1 MDEKEKETT
10 AFIDSCSRELAE
22 LDNDSFQS
30 AFFQDANKI
39 FEQLLL
45 PMHFPWNH
53 KAQRREQVL
62 RGLPC
67 DIDELLANQTPD
79 DDSVSDD
86 NEEDKIDK
94 NGKTICNRSPQ
105 DKGLIEIKN
114 QPSSRKQRS
123 RIKTSPRNSVTRV
136 DDVAFRMYQEVQSRK
151 LHRQTSGAKAS
162 CSLVSIQ
169 CNGVS
174 SEASIF
180 TDVPDGKTPVLL
192 PAIQPRDVANGKR
205 MSVTKAK
212 ELSKQLGS
220 YDCRYGLPDI
230 SDEREQ
236 SGRRRRVFAGRTRT
250 IWTRRED
257 AAGKPTSPSAQPTY
271 TSIITGETLPAGSHK
286 RPLPVKVG
294 LKVNGKIVTVDRNE
308 KFSADSLDKIDEI
321 NKAVE
326 SGSTKKLSNPKQSKQ
341 HQNGSRKKAR

>member
-1 MDEKEKETT
+1 
-10 AFIDSCSRELAE
+10 
-22 LDNDSFQS
+22 
-30 AFFQDANKI
+30 
-39 FEQLLL
+39 
-45 PMHFPWNH
+45 MHFPWNH

-67 DIDELLANQTPD
+67 DIDELLAHQTPD
-79 DDSVSDD
+79 DSDTDD
-86 NEEDKIDK
+86 NEEYEF
-94 NGKTICNRSPQ
+94 GKTGKMICNRSPQ
-105 DKGLIEIKN
+105 DKGLIELSHK
-114 QPSSRKQRS
+114 PSSRKQRS
-123 RIKTSPRNSVTRV
+123 RIKTSLRNSVTRV
-136 DDVAFRMYQEVQSRK
+136 DDDVAFRMYQEVQSRK

-192 PAIQPRDVANGKR
+192 PAIQPRDVVNGKR

-230 SDEREQ
+230 SNEREQ

-257 AAGKPTSPSAQPTY
+257 APGKPTSPSAQPTY

-294 LKVNGKIVTVDRNE
+294 LKVNGKIVTVDKNE

-321 NKAVE
+321 NKALE
-326 SGSTKKLSNPKQSKQ
+326 SGSTSKKSSNAKQSNH
-341 HQNGSRKKAR
+341 HQNGSRKRAR